1 MRFAVVVNFSRDIG
15 IYIYNCRDCSHLFLG
30 NWYLHLWLSGLQST
44 FPGKLLSTF
53 AIVGLVVN
61 FPLKLW
67 SSFAAEA
74 LMGFEFF
81 WCYEKMSCTGLWFW
95 NLSRLPGILL
105 WKNYGNADLLQ
116 KQILCQ
122 LILLHQALP
131 KVPQRKLYYITLII
145 PSNKI
150 VDLTEINSISEFNT
164 ITKFN
169 KLLYRI
175 GEVDS
180 LPGACALTHTKTYR
194 EPHHKTFWFTF
205 RGMPERNYISK
216 NSRGTTVFWV
226 Q

>member
-1 MRFAVVVNFSRDIG
+1 MFCLITIINSLKSSQWGIYAGFSPCHWLEWKLWYKRPFHFGNRPPNSVNCIIPGKLSSTFIRFAVADNYFRDIG

-30 NWYLHLWLSGLQST
+30 NWYLHLWLSGLQSII
-44 FPGKLLSTF
+44 PGKLASTF

-105 WKNYGNADLLQ
+105 WKNFGNADLLQ

-122 LILLHQALP
+122 LILLRQTLTP
-131 KVPQRKLYYITLII
+131 KCLSVNYTILLSSYPQIK
-145 PSNKI
+145 SW
-150 VDLTEINSISEFNT
+150 
-164 ITKFN
+164 
-169 KLLYRI
+169 
-175 GEVDS
+175 
-180 LPGACALTHTKTYR
+180 
-194 EPHHKTFWFTF
+194 PHW
-205 RGMPERNYISK
+205 N
-216 NSRGTTVFWV
+216 